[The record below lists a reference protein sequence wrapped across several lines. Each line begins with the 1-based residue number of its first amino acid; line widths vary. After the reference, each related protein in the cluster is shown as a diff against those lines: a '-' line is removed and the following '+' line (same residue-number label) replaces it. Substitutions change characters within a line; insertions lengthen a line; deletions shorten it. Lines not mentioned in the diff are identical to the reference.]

1 MNSRTRPLAAMCR
14 LNAKKNC
21 SSPPSRREAPKKI
34 AATVIEIAGH
44 VIIAIPRATA
54 STPDTS
60 ADFQKCGNRLGGAG
74 LVIWAVFHSAARV
87 GRGSQPCQEVAYRW
101 PVAVGKL
108 TTEGCISADGG
119 NAVRALPAPRP
130 RRQRWN
136 GASLPCFRHR
146 YRQSRRPEGA
156 ADASGGDHTFRQRF
170 LREAR
175 VAAALT
181 EPHVV
186 PI

>member
-60 ADFQKCGNRLGGAG
+60 ADFQKCGNRLGSAG
-74 LVIWAVFHSAARV
+74 LVMGAVFHRAARV
-87 GRGSQPCQEVAYRW
+87 GRGSQLCETVTYRW
-101 PVAVGKL
+101 RVRCEPIG
-108 TTEGCISADGG
+108 TEGCIS
-119 NAVRALPAPRP
+119 
-130 RRQRWN
+130 QM
-136 GASLPCFRHR
+136 
-146 YRQSRRPEGA
+146 EGTPF
-156 ADASGGDHTFRQRF
+156 G
-170 LREAR
+170 
-175 VAAALT
+175 
-181 EPHVV
+181 
-186 PI
+186 